1 MAIITTM
8 PAEQYVVHTIGFLLF
23 QSNSTGPA
31 IIFKMEIED
40 NFPVVSVG
48 IVCQP
53 RSQVDIRPLLPKMHG
68 PKTRRAMS

>member
-8 PAEQYVVHTIGFLLF
+8 PAEQYVAHTIGFPLF

-53 RSQVDIRPLLPKMHG
+53 RSQVDIRRP
-68 PKTRRAMS
+68 